1 MSTGRIHSIQ
11 SFGTVDGPGV
21 RAVVFMQGCP
31 LRCVCC
37 HNPETW
43 SFSGGEETTA
53 EQLCARLLRYRGY
66 FGTRGGVTVSGGE
79 PLLQAE
85 FVRELFALLKRH
97 GINTALDTSGCTL
110 EKAETLLEVTDLV
123 LLDIKYT
130 DPDSYLRYTGC
141 KMEKPLRFLELA
153 QRTGTPV
160 WIRQVIIP
168 GLNDTEES
176 AKRLAQLKKDFGC
189 IERIE
194 LLPFR
199 KLCTEK
205 YLSMG
210 IPFPLENTPEPA
222 SELMERLKTAADA
235 D

>member
-1 MSTGRIHSIQ
+1 M
-11 SFGTVDGPGV
+11 
-21 RAVVFMQGCP
+21 
-31 LRCVCC
+31 
-37 HNPETW
+37 
-43 SFSGGEETTA
+43 
-53 EQLCARLLRYRGY
+53 
-66 FGTRGGVTVSGGE
+66 
-79 PLLQAE
+79 QAE
-85 FVRELFALLKRH
+85 FVRGLFALLKRH

-176 AKRLAQLKKDFGC
+176 AKRLSELKKDFGC

-205 YLSMG
+205 YSLMG

-222 SELMERLKTAADA
+222 PELMERLKTAADA

>member
-85 FVRELFALLKRH
+85 FVRGLFALLKRH

-168 GLNDTEES
+168 GLNDTEECG
-176 AKRLAQLKKDFGC
+176 KRRG
-189 IERIE
+189 
-194 LLPFR
+194 
-199 KLCTEK
+199 
-205 YLSMG
+205 
-210 IPFPLENTPEPA
+210 
-222 SELMERLKTAADA
+222 
-235 D
+235 